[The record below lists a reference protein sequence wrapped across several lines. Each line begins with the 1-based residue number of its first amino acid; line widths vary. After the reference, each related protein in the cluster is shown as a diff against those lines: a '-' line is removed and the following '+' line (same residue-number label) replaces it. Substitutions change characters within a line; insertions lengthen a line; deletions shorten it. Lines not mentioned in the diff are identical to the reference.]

1 MTLEEMKRLKAEK
14 GYTLAQLSEYSQVP
28 LGTLQKIFTG
38 ETAHPRYATR
48 QAIERVLGGKQ
59 AERNGYDPAKDGH
72 TSVAYQFDHND
83 EENLP
88 GCVRETA
95 HDAREEKRQGEYTLE
110 DYYAWPK
117 EQRVELI
124 DGTIYVCE
132 APGFVHQRIASKIL
146 SRLDAYIEKKGGDC
160 IPLLSPIDV
169 RLDCDDKTMVQPD
182 LVILCDKDKIKRWGI
197 MGAPDFILEILSQ
210 SSRRKDCT
218 KKLQKYCDA
227 GVKEYWILDPQKKF
241 LLTYDFLH
249 DNLPCIYPLAG
260 LAEIAIYDG
269 ELQIDLDEIAAL
281 IQDWPE

>member
-14 GYTLAQLSEYSQVP
+14 GYTLSQLSEYSQVP

-48 QAIERVLGGKQ
+48 QAIERVLGGEQ
-59 AERNGYDPAKDGH
+59 AAPNRYDPAKDGH
-72 TSVAYQFDHND
+72 IPMAYQFDHNAL
-83 EENLP
+83 ENLP
-88 GCVRETA
+88 DCVREA
-95 HDAREEKRQGEYTLE
+95 AYDAGGEKRQGEYTLE

-117 EQRVELI
+117 EQRGELI
-124 DGTIYVCE
+124 DGTIYVME
-132 APGFVHQRIASKIL
+132 APGFVHQRIASEMLFAIKSIL
-146 SRLDAYIEKKGGDC
+146 RKKGGDC

-182 LVILCDKDKIKRWGI
+182 LVILCNKDKIKRWGI

-210 SSRRKDCT
+210 TSRRKDCT

-227 GVKEYWILDPQKKF
+227 GVKEYWILDPQKKM
-241 LLTYDFLH
+241 LLTYDFMH
-249 DNLPCIYPLAG
+249 DNMPCFHPLTGTAG
-260 LAEIAIYDG
+260 LALYDG
-269 ELQIDLDEIAAL
+269 ELRIDLDEIAGL